1 MSRDGPGKMD
11 VRTAW
16 DAWSESGSQHA
27 GEEFLERVGAWTE
40 GTAAQL
46 SREARRFSPSPLSCG
61 EVADRLRHHL
71 GLVAG
76 DDGEPVTYVEALER
90 ARLEVIAELRRRPS
104 A

>member
-11 VRTAW
+11 ARTAW
-16 DAWSESGSQHA
+16 DAWSESGSEHA

-46 SREARRFSPSPLSCG
+46 SREARRFSPSLSCD

-76 DDGEPVTYVEALER
+76 GEPITYVKALER
-90 ARLEVIAELRRRPS
+90 ARLEVIAELRRGPTG
-104 A
+104 

>member
-1 MSRDGPGKMD
+1 MD
-11 VRTAW
+11 VRAAW
-16 DAWSESGSQHA
+16 NTWTTSGSPDA
-27 GEEFLERVGAWTE
+27 AADFLERIGAWTE

-46 SREARRFSPSPLSCG
+46 ARESRRFRSEPLTRD

-76 DDGEPVTYVEALER
+76 GEPVTYVEALEL
-90 ARLEVIAELRRRPS
+90 ARREVIEELRG

>member
-1 MSRDGPGKMD
+1 MD

-16 DAWSESGSQHA
+16 NTWAESGSQGA
-27 GEEFLERVGAWTE
+27 AAEFLERVGAWTE

-46 SREARRFSPSPLSCG
+46 SREARRFFPG
-61 EVADRLRHHL
+61 ELTRDDVASRLRHHL

-76 DDGEPVTYVEALER
+76 GEPVTYVEALDR
-90 ARLEVIAELRRRPS
+90 ARREVIEELRAGP